1 LRLKPIH
8 LFPDVSKAR
17 TDGLLAIGGDLSV
30 TTLQT
35 AYRSGIF
42 PWFSGQVP
50 MWYSP
55 DPRFVLFPA
64 ELKISKSMKQ
74 VIRSGRFSFSVDK
87 EFNTVINHCSHVNR
101 EGQDSTW
108 ITSGMIEAYTA
119 LHEAGMAH
127 SIETWQDGKLAGGLY
142 GVRVG
147 RVFCGESM
155 FSLQPNA
162 SKFALI
168 DYVQQVSADG
178 VDLIDCQVYTPHLES
193 LGARMIPREEYLQY
207 LSMEDAGH

>member
-1 LRLKPIH
+1 
-8 LFPDVSKAR
+8 
-17 TDGLLAIGGDLSV
+17 
-30 TTLQT
+30 
-35 AYRSGIF
+35 
-42 PWFSGQVP
+42 
-50 MWYSP
+50 
-55 DPRFVLFPA
+55 
-64 ELKISKSMKQ
+64 MKQ